1 MKGLVIAFDKGSA
14 LELIGGA
21 KAFCERTSLI
31 TFSEAA
37 AVSADTAYVIQAE
50 SPVCCVEVLRRIL
63 VAEDA
68 DMVLV
73 QQNIDGRFLSAVAAA
88 QLQTSVLADCTALF
102 SQDGKIC
109 SRRMSYGGS
118 AFQTECPR
126 GKIVACV
133 CGGAFESA
141 AEAACPD
148 IKRLEAAHCGGITLC
163 GRTEKAVQH
172 VNLSA
177 AKRVVGVGRGIGSPE
192 NLRLAEALA
201 ACIGAEL
208 ACTRPISEE
217 EGWMSRERY
226 VGVSGLMIKPALYI
240 SLGISGQI
248 QHTVGINQSG
258 LIISI
263 NRDKAAPMFQ
273 QSDYGIVGDL
283 NETVPRLIA
292 LLKQENEGTS

>member
-1 MKGLVIAFDKGSA
+1 MKALVIAFDKGSA

-21 KAFCERTSLI
+21 KGFCEKTSLV
-31 TFSEAA
+31 TFSETA
-37 AVSADTAYVIQAE
+37 AVSADTAYVLKAE
-50 SPVCCVEVLRRIL
+50 SPVCCAEALRGIL
-63 VAEDA
+63 AEEDA
-68 DMVLV
+68 DMVLA
-73 QQNIDGRFLSAVAAA
+73 QQSVDGRFLSAVAAA
-88 QLQTSVLADCTALF
+88 QLQTSVLADCAELF
-102 SQDGKIC
+102 SQDGKIF

-118 AFQTECPR
+118 AFQTECPK

-133 CGGAFESA
+133 CGGIFESA
-141 AEAACPD
+141 AETACPD
-148 IKRLEAAHCGGITLC
+148 IRYPEPVPCEGITLC
-163 GRTEKAVQH
+163 GRTEKEVQH

-177 AKRVVGVGRGIGSPE
+177 AKKVVGVGRGIGSRE
-192 NLRLAEALA
+192 NLRLAEELA
-201 ACIGAEL
+201 ESIGAEL

-217 EGWMSRERY
+217 EGWMARERY

-263 NRDKAAPMFQ
+263 NKDKAAPMFK

-283 NETVPRLIA
+283 NEIVPKLIA
-292 LLKQENEGTS
+292 LLK

>member
-21 KAFCERTSLI
+21 KAFCEKTSLI

-37 AVSADTAYVIQAE
+37 AVSADTAYVIKAE
-50 SPVCCVEVLRRIL
+50 SAVCCVEVLRNIL
-63 VAEDA
+63 AAEDA

-73 QQNIDGRFLSAVAAA
+73 QQNTDGRFLAAVAAA
-88 QLQTSVLADCTALF
+88 QLQTSVLADCAELF
-102 SQDGKIC
+102 SKDGKIC

-118 AFQTECPR
+118 AFQTECPK

-133 CGGAFESA
+133 CGGVFESA
-141 AEAACPD
+141 AETACPD
-148 IKRLEAAHCGGITLC
+148 IKNLEAAPCGGITLC
-163 GRTEKAVQH
+163 GRTEKEVQH

-177 AKRVVGVGRGIGSPE
+177 AKRVVGVGRGIGSQE
-192 NLRLAEALA
+192 NLELAQALA
-201 ACIGAEL
+201 GSIGAEL

-217 EGWMSRERY
+217 EGWMARERY
-226 VGVSGLMIKPALYI
+226 VGVSGLMIKPALYV

-258 LIISI
+258 LIVSI
-263 NRDKAAPMFQ
+263 NKDKSAPMFK
-273 QSDYGIVGDL
+273 QSDYGIVGDM
-283 NETVPRLIA
+283 NEIVPKLIA
-292 LLKQENEGTS
+292 LLK

>member
-31 TFSEAA
+31 TFSVAA
-37 AVSADTAYVIQAE
+37 AVSADTAYVIKAE
-50 SPVCCVEVLRRIL
+50 SPVCCVEVLHNIL
-63 VAEDA
+63 AAEDA
-68 DMVLV
+68 DLVLV
-73 QQNIDGRFLSAVAAA
+73 QQNADGRFLSAVAAA
-88 QLQTSVLADCTALF
+88 QLQTSVLADCTELF
-102 SQDGKIC
+102 SQGGKIY

-118 AFQTECPR
+118 AFQTECPK

-133 CGGAFESA
+133 CGGVFERA

-148 IKRLEAAHCGGITLC
+148 IKCLEAAPCDGITLC
-163 GRTEKAVQH
+163 GRTEKETQH

-177 AKRVVGVGRGIGSPE
+177 AKRVVGVGRGIGSQE
-192 NLRLAEALA
+192 NLALAQTLAES
-201 ACIGAEL
+201 IGAEL

-217 EGWMSRERY
+217 EGWMARERY

-263 NRDKAAPMFQ
+263 NKDKSAPMFK

-283 NETVPRLIA
+283 NEIVPKLIA
-292 LLKQENEGTS
+292 LLK